1 MWAPDGREIFS
12 MNGASLVTMPVAT
25 DGGAFVPG
33 KPEVLFDGPF
43 DTTQNAHFD
52 VFPDGTH
59 FVMVE
64 TDPDANPTKIN
75 VVQNW
80 AAEVARVAQLAARTP

>member
-1 MWAPDGREIFS
+1 MWAPDGREIFYMS
-12 MNGASLVTMPVAT
+12 GASLVAVPVAT
-25 DGGAFVPG
+25 DEDAFVPG

-43 DTTQNAHFD
+43 DTTQNDNFD

>member
-1 MWAPDGREIFS
+1 M
-12 MNGASLVTMPVAT
+12 
-25 DGGAFVPG
+25 
-33 KPEVLFDGPF
+33 LFDGPF
-43 DTTQNAHFD
+43 DTSQDNNFD
-52 VFPDGTH
+52 VFPDGNH

-80 AAEVARVAQLAARTP
+80 AGEVARIAQSATRTP